1 MASFR
6 VISTSMVQA
15 ENYHDEQAQNIDLTP
30 WDLQFLLAEYI
41 QRGLLYKTPEL
52 PEVYDQDEEVGNI
65 VVFYMKMFLSST
77 LDYFSPLAGR
87 LSTAEHDDGDTILF
101 SINCNNAGA
110 LFVHAVADGVT
121 TSDIIRP
128 VYIPSVM
135 DSFFPLNGVKNYEG
149 ASNPLLAVQ
158 VTELVDGFFISVSV
172 NHSVVDGASFFHF
185 FKSWLAI
192 ACDPTQLSK
201 QPIFKREFFENI
213 SFPIRLPHSY
223 FQQNHDNMLIPPPL
237 KVRVFHFS
245 KENVVK
251 LKTKANSEAGTKEI
265 SSLQALLSHLWRAV
279 IRNRKADPNEETNY
293 CLLIS
298 GRPKLQQLPER
309 YFGNVLQVGAI
320 TMKVKELLDL
330 GLGNAALKMNKLVAA
345 HNEQMFMDFLKTWTE
360 TPKLRTMGNM
370 VSNSLVTSDSP
381 RFNFY
386 GGETSLG
393 TPIAIRSGPANKF
406 DGRITV
412 HCGVEEGSIDIEIC
426 LAPDTFQAMEND
438 NEFMDAVTP

>member
-1 MASFR
+1 MASIR
-6 VISTSMVQA
+6 VLSTSMVQA
-15 ENYHDEQAQNIDLTP
+15 ENHDEQQAQNMDLTP

-41 QRGLLYKTPEL
+41 QRGLLYQIPEV
-52 PEVYDQDEEVGNI
+52 PDVYDQDEEIGNI

-77 LDYFSPLAGR
+77 LNYFAPLAGR
-87 LSTAEHDDGDTILF
+87 LSTTEHDGNTVSF
-101 SINCNNAGA
+101 SIDCNNAGA

-121 TSDIIRP
+121 TSNIIQP
-128 VYIPSVM
+128 AYIPAVL
-135 DSFFPLNGVKNYEG
+135 DSFFPLNGIKNYQG
-149 ASNPLLAVQ
+149 TSNPLLAVQ

-172 NHSVVDGASFFHF
+172 NHSIVDGASFFHF

-201 QPIFKREFFENI
+201 PPVFQRDFFKDVD
-213 SFPIRLPHSY
+213 FPIRLPRSY
-223 FQQNHDNMLIPPPL
+223 FHQTHDKFIPPPL
-237 KVRVFHFS
+237 RVRVFHFS
-245 KENVVK
+245 RENVAK
-251 LKTKANSEAGTKEI
+251 LKAKANSEVGTKAI

-279 IRNRKADPNEETNY
+279 IRNRKADPDEETNY
-293 CLLIS
+293 CLMVS

-330 GLGNAALKMNKLVAA
+330 GLGNAAWQMNKVVAA
-345 HNEQMFMDFLKTWTE
+345 HNEEMFKNFLKTWME

-386 GGETSLG
+386 GGETGLG

-406 DGRITV
+406 DGRVTV
-412 HCGVEEGSIDIEIC
+412 HSGVEEGSIDIEIC
-426 LAPDTFQAMEND
+426 LAPPTFEAMEND
-438 NEFMDAVTP
+438 NEFMDAVTV